1 MISGCLPL
9 GIGLTTKNQ
18 KSQSIFIFL
27 IYKAQ
32 MNVGLFFDHYFNV
45 LSGKTDTHKKR
56 AQFDETKRSK
66 DF

>member
-1 MISGCLPL
+1 M
-9 GIGLTTKNQ
+9 KNQ
-18 KSQSIFIFL
+18 KSQTIFTFL

-45 LSGKTDTHKKR
+45 LSGKTDTHKKQ

>member
-1 MISGCLPL
+1 MIFGCLPL
-9 GIGLTTKNQ
+9 GIGFTTKNQ
-18 KSQSIFIFL
+18 KSQSIFIFW